1 MSNLIIWF
9 NCLWLEL
16 IKKLINQ
23 TNKFELN
30 LKLVSG
36 FAAQKTLIHQA
47 EQVKWLN
54 NLKLK
59 GTKTY

>member
-1 MSNLIIWF
+1 MSNSIIWF
-9 NCLWLEL
+9 NFFWLGL

-36 FAAQKTLIHQA
+36 FVAQKTLIHQA
-47 EQVKWLN
+47 KQVKWLN